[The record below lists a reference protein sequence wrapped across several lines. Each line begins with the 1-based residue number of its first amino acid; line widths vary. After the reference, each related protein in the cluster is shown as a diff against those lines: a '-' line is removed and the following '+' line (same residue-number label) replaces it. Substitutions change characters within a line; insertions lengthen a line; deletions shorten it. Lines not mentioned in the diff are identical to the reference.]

1 MRFAPRPENDFAQY
15 IHTYYEECRTRFGH
29 IEAIAGKWM
38 FRDLIPGMSDFDTRF
53 ICADGMAAVDWC
65 RMSTAVGEVHLDL
78 CRRYPSWA
86 RNLEHLP
93 GVNLT
98 WDELAAEATYY
109 PEYHQWSFHHTAD
122 RPRLSETLRGLA
134 RRPWDEKDDYF
145 HLKKFCLYYGRYDR
159 AIDPAVNLGVHENK
173 YPLHSRLMH
182 YFTPPVHS
190 AVCMLDRRQYVGKF
204 EALERAAALFPEL
217 RCWEMVREILHAD
230 YETPEWY
237 EEPRLTEL
245 EDALEEA
252 LARMARVLR
261 ESISL
266 VPPQAGVDIGQWR
279 QALASAPMDPALII
293 FDSAKFSRL
302 MKGRLRFYAGAPDHF
317 DFTWLIQN
325 ELRRI
330 GNGFFVVP
338 FRTFWELRTGEV
350 IEDPVVVLD
359 QLRGDPLS
367 DDEIECTR
375 RFHRLTPGR
384 WEEGRERQVA
394 LAVAEVFD
402 GFFSALS
409 KITDAARRL
418 TDAQRKAPR

>member
-1 MRFAPRPENDFAQY
+1 VRFAPRPENDFAHY

-53 ICADGMAAVDWC
+53 ICADGMAVADWC

-109 PEYHQWSFHHTAD
+109 PEYHQWSFYHTAD
-122 RPRLSETLRGLA
+122 RPGLSETLRELA

-159 AIDPAVNLGVHENK
+159 DIDPAVNLGVHENK

-190 AVCMLDRRQYVGKF
+190 AVCMLDRRHYVGKF

-217 RCWEMVREILHAD
+217 RCWEIVGEILHAD

-252 LARMARVLR
+252 LARIARALC
-261 ESISL
+261 ESVSL
-266 VPPQAGVDIGQWR
+266 VPPRTGVDIGRWK

-350 IEDPVVVLD
+350 VEDPAAILE

-375 RFHRLTPGR
+375 RFHRLTPGH
-384 WEEGRERQVA
+384 WKEGAERQIA
-394 LAVAEVFD
+394 LAIADVFD

-409 KITDAARRL
+409 KITDGARLL
-418 TDAQRKAPR
+418 TDRQRKAPR